1 MLQWY
6 ISKAS
11 ILRSLMKYYHLEQQQ
26 FAGMMIWSTIW
37 RKTMIQGWAEIP
49 TPLCDPWEFPRIMKG
64 DGNSRSPLSWSGV
77 TICQKEDLVKH
88 FRERYSGAQFA
99 KKDYLLQQF
108 AKEMIWY
115 KNLHSRRSSATR
127 VSAFIY
133 CFMKW
138 GTMMAVSSPS
148 SIELHPSQ
156 VSNLSS
162 HQREPQEVDDTCIS
176 WRFSNRIC
184 RAD

>member
-1 MLQWY
+1 MLRWY
-6 ISKAS
+6 ISKTS

-37 RKTMIQGWAEIP
+37 LKRWSRGERKFPPPFVI
-49 TPLCDPWEFPRIMKG
+49 FPRIMKG

-77 TICQKEDLVKH
+77 TICQKDDLVKH

-99 KKDYLLQQF
+99 KKDYLLQQL

-138 GTMMAVSSPS
+138 GTMMAFCHYDFASA
-148 SIELHPSQ
+148 ELVH
-156 VSNLSS
+156 
-162 HQREPQEVDDTCIS
+162 
-176 WRFSNRIC
+176 
-184 RAD
+184 